1 MNDDELKAKILNS
14 SENYNIDEFLSYRKL
29 SISKKLDFLEE
40 ASEFF
45 ERFTPVENKKVRK
58 LYKIQNYKIRLHCYK
73 ILYTEKK

>member
-45 ERFTPVENKKVRK
+45 ERFTPVENKKAWEK
-58 LYKIQNYKIRLHCYK
+58 LKEQGY
-73 ILYTEKK
+73 